1 MNEIKK
7 ATPDHP
13 VHEIIANRWSPYA
26 FADKPV
32 NKDDLLAIF
41 EAARWAASAFNEQP
55 WRYIV
60 ATKDQPEQFARL
72 LSCLVEPNQAWAQH
86 APVLA
91 LGIVGLNYTHNG
103 KPNGT
108 AWHDL
113 GLASAN
119 LTAEATARGLAVHQM
134 AGIVPERAREIYAI
148 PEDFVAF
155 TGLAVGYPGTAT
167 GELAKR
173 DGAPRTRRP
182 LDEFMFAGEF
192 GQAFTAP

>member
-7 ATPDHP
+7 AAPDHP
-13 VHEIIANRWSPYA
+13 VHDIIANRWSPYA

-32 NKDDLLAIF
+32 NQEDLLSLF

-60 ATKDQPEQFARL
+60 ATKDQPEEFARL

-103 KPNGT
+103 KPNGS
-108 AWHDL
+108 AHHDL
-113 GLASAN
+113 GLASAS
-119 LTAEATARGLAVHQM
+119 LTAEATSRGLSVHQM
-134 AGIVPERAREIYAI
+134 AGIVPERAREIYGI
-148 PEDFVAF
+148 PEGFVAF
-155 TGLAVGYPGTAT
+155 TGLAVGYPGEAT
-167 GELAKR
+167 GELAQR

-182 LDEFMFAGEF
+182 LGEFLFSGAF
-192 GQAFTAP
+192 GQAYTAP